1 MKTDEKRLQ
10 VGHIGIR
17 TLFEILFTMCAVIFC
32 VVLIMNSFESD
43 YKGSSDGKLEQTT
56 AQLAEYLA
64 PVIKEENLMQ
74 GSDERNEFIGR
85 KYSDMLDSCLTTEDI
100 LYSGGI
106 YTLENGV
113 LYLKAKSSAFEPI
126 ADDALLD
133 EMTSL
138 ARQGTAVT
146 RAEGDVSITYRPLK
160 SENGESF
167 ALLVISAKRQGTM
180 EYAGVVRN
188 RLSLFAVICCLSVI
202 VYFSVSGFI
211 SSFKKR
217 RTEVAR

>member
-17 TLFEILFTMCAVIFC
+17 TVFEILFTMCAVIFC

-56 AQLAEYLA
+56 AQLSEYLA

-74 GSDERNEFIGR
+74 GNDERNEFIGQ
-85 KYSDMLDSCLTTEDI
+85 KYSDMLNSCLTTEEI
-100 LYSGGI
+100 IYSGGI
-106 YTLENGV
+106 YTLENGM
-113 LYLKAKSSAFEPI
+113 LYLKAQSSAFEPI
-126 ADDALLD
+126 ADEEKLSELA
-133 EMTSL
+133 SL
-138 ARQGTAVT
+138 TQRGRTATYVD
-146 RAEGDVSITYRPLK
+146 GDVSVTYKPI
-160 SENGESF
+160 EGESGECF
-167 ALLVISAKRQGTM
+167 ALLVISAERQGTM

-202 VYFSVSGFI
+202 VYFSASGII
-211 SSFKKR
+211 SSIKKR

>member
-17 TLFEILFTMCAVIFC
+17 TVFEILFTMCAVIFC

-56 AQLAEYLA
+56 AQLSEYLA

-74 GSDERNEFIGR
+74 GTDERNEFIGQ
-85 KYSDMLDSCLTTEDI
+85 KYSDMLDACLTTEDI
-100 LYSGGI
+100 IYSGGI

-113 LYLKAKSSAFEPI
+113 LYLKAKSSAFEPV
-126 ADDALLD
+126 ADDAALD
-133 EMTSL
+133 EMASIT
-138 ARQGTAVT
+138 QYGNAVT
-146 RAEGDVSITYRPLK
+146 RAEGDVSVTYRPIK
-160 SENGESF
+160 GEDGESF
-167 ALLVISAKRQGTM
+167 ALLVVSAERQGTM

-188 RLSLFAVICCLSVI
+188 RLSLFAVICCMSVI
-202 VYFSVSGFI
+202 VYFTVSGLL
-211 SSFKKR
+211 SSLKKR

>member
-17 TLFEILFTMCAVIFC
+17 TVFEILFTMCAVIFC

-56 AQLAEYLA
+56 AQLSEYLA

-74 GSDERNEFIGR
+74 GTDERNEFIGQ
-85 KYSDMLDSCLTTEDI
+85 KYSDMLNACLTTEDI
-100 LYSGGI
+100 VYSGGI

-113 LYLKAKSSAFEPI
+113 LYLKAKSSAFEPVTDTEKL
-126 ADDALLD
+126 AELAALTQSGLGRTD
-133 EMTSL
+133 
-138 ARQGTAVT
+138 
-146 RAEGDVSITYRPLK
+146 AEGDVSVTCTPIK
-160 SENGESF
+160 GADGESF
-167 ALLVISAKRQGTM
+167 ALLVISAERQGTM

-202 VYFSVSGFI
+202 VFFAVSGFI
-211 SSFKKR
+211 SSSKKH